1 MPGSFGAGARLPV
14 PVTLS
19 ACGGIGVAGIGQ
31 LADISIGHVA
41 RRGKITGLPVGREDA
56 GQASGVSL
64 LLCGRAAGS
73 RSRRRVMTAL
83 AALPACGL
91 VLLPGRVSP
100 SPGRLRGQ
108 LGAGGDVKLG
118 EHVPQ
123 MGLHG
128 LA

>member
-1 MPGSFGAGARLPV
+1 MNGSAAAGCRRCCHVRPWKGRLYQPAV
-14 PVTLS
+14 SEQYGL
-19 ACGGIGVAGIGQ
+19 GIGVAGIGQ

-41 RRGKITGLPVGREDA
+41 RRGKITGVPVGREDA

-108 LGAGGDVKLG
+108 LGAGGDV
-118 EHVPQ
+118 
-123 MGLHG
+123 
-128 LA
+128 